1 MSNRLLDYKNR
12 VCSGCSSQTITTTVT
27 MINNGRSTTRRW
39 SRASHVYS
47 PALAYGSNIRNNHF
61 RLTKQ
66 IKLQELLLGNQ
77 TFRKT
82 MVAGTFGIGSNI
94 RHTSGVRLC
103 VCVLCAIVYV
113 YVCVCVCVSEDE
125 CVRDQLGRCA
135 GWPIV

>member
-1 MSNRLLDYKNR
+1 
-12 VCSGCSSQTITTTVT
+12 
-27 MINNGRSTTRRW
+27 
-39 SRASHVYS
+39 
-47 PALAYGSNIRNNHF
+47 
-61 RLTKQ
+61 
-66 IKLQELLLGNQ
+66 
-77 TFRKT
+77 